1 MNYHRRGGHYP
12 GHLRNTALAAFE
24 AWLMWQRGDP
34 EPAVE
39 HEVNYEPQMISL
51 SDACRL
57 VWNCTDI
64 LPGRLVGELKEADLP
79 LKSHTYAAAARAV
92 LADIKSAA

>member
-1 MNYHRRGGHYP
+1 
-12 GHLRNTALAAFE
+12 
-24 AWLMWQRGDP
+24 
-34 EPAVE
+34 
-39 HEVNYEPQMISL
+39 
-51 SDACRL
+51 